1 MDYPCIGTCLI
12 INKNF
17 HPSTGTHW
25 MKEIVPLIMSGGDPE
40 PVDNIVNWKRV
51 PWLELQQTA
60 SLELEQRPSPRLLTT
75 HFQYNMMPP
84 SFFEVKPKVIYVTRN
99 PKDVFTSSFHHHEAA
114 SFLVDPGPQTQFLH
128 KFLDGKGTHWMKEIV
143 PLIMSGGDPE
153 PVDNIVNW
161 KRVPWLE
168 LQQTASL
175 ELEQRPS
182 PRLLTTHFQ
191 YNMMPPSF
199 FEVKPK
205 VIYVTR
211 NPKDV
216 FTSSFHHHEAASFL
230 VDPGPQTQFLHN
242 FLDGKVL
249 FGSWFDHVKSW
260 LNAEDEEHIM
270 HISYEQMIMDLKDSV
285 CNMAQFLQTPL
296 DHEAIEKIADRCLFK
311 NMKKNNMSNYSTV
324 PRELLDQTKSG
335 FLRKVNG

>member
-1 MDYPCIGTCLI
+1 
-12 INKNF
+12 
-17 HPSTGTHW
+17 
-25 MKEIVPLIMSGGDPE
+25 MKDIVPLIMSGGDPE

-75 HFQYNMMPP
+75 HFQ
-84 SFFEVKPKVIYVTRN
+84 S
-99 PKDVFTSSFHHHEAA
+99 
-114 SFLVDPGPQTQFLH
+114 
-128 KFLDGKGTHWMKEIV
+128 
-143 PLIMSGGDPE
+143 
-153 PVDNIVNW
+153 
-161 KRVPWLE
+161 
-168 LQQTASL
+168 
-175 ELEQRPS
+175 
-182 PRLLTTHFQ
+182 
-191 YNMMPPSF
+191 NMMPPSF

-242 FLDGKVL
+242 FLDGKVM

-285 CNMAQFLQTPL
+285 GNMAQFLQKPL

-324 PRELLDQTKSG
+324 PRELLDQTKLQQEDRACLMKLPVEPSAMFG
-335 FLRKVNG
+335 QEASALLQQAQEARRCAREISRTFGRRRGGRRSSTAQAVYPRQPPEDLRDYLEDSRRSRRRQAGRRGGRTRGHGSRELQPSS